1 MRKVTI
7 FLSNETKGIIFSS
20 ETTPAIQKR
29 FMIGKLFKVK
39 LIRYVKFIFY
49 VPNFFRLS
57 KKTNLVNLIF

>member
-29 FMIGKLFKVK
+29 FMIEKLFKVK
-39 LIRYVKFIFY
+39 S
-49 VPNFFRLS
+49 S
-57 KKTNLVNLIF
+57 KYNLHQIEALTIEN